1 MDYFVRL
8 MERLLLLS
16 SYLGDEVIN
25 IASISRRHP
34 DIAQEIV
41 PVIESDVCSKILLNK
56 CVFWQKT
63 GPILLLL
70 WGKGRST
77 EAARSAEVHRFFRSY
92 AKSAVSYFLRTD
104 FTSLCYNHIRLI
116 VKG

>member
-34 DIAQEIV
+34 DITQEIATAIEYV
-41 PVIESDVCSKILLNK
+41 TTFSAFCNPLPV
-56 CVFWQKT
+56 
-63 GPILLLL
+63 
-70 WGKGRST
+70 
-77 EAARSAEVHRFFRSY
+77 
-92 AKSAVSYFLRTD
+92 KSV
-104 FTSLCYNHIRLI
+104 
-116 VKG
+116 

>member
-1 MDYFVRL
+1 

-41 PVIESDVCSKILLNK
+41 SVIESDFCSKIL
-56 CVFWQKT
+56 
-63 GPILLLL
+63 
-70 WGKGRST
+70 
-77 EAARSAEVHRFFRSY
+77 
-92 AKSAVSYFLRTD
+92 
-104 FTSLCYNHIRLI
+104 
-116 VKG
+116 